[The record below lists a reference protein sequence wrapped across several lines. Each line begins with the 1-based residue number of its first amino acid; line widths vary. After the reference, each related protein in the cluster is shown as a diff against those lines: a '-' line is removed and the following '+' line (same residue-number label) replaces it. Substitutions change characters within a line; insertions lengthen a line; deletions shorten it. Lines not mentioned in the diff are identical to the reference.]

1 MKQFLDLSKSTFAI
15 YGLGIT
21 GLSVIKYFHKYSY
34 RNYIIWDDNKNI
46 KKIWKLNKKKEKE
59 FLNLLNF
66 VDYII
71 VSPGININ
79 KSKIRESLIEN
90 KHKIIT
96 DLDLFYMFNPN
107 IKSIVITGSNGKSTA
122 CKIIEH
128 VLKNNNINTKLG
140 GNIGKPILNLNLKS
154 KPLVVV
160 EASSFQ
166 LAYSKFVKPDYA
178 LVLNITNDHLDWHG
192 NFKNYVES
200 KLKIFSLQD
209 KNDYAFLNDNKL
221 NKKFKLKKFKSRL
234 KFIDIKNYR
243 KIKNKIQNNYLNLK
257 INEEN
262 MSFVYTLSKI
272 LKISDE
278 SFVKSLKTFKG
289 LQHRHEVFYKKKNK
303 IFINDSKATSFQ
315 ATKFALESN
324 RNILWIV
331 GGLPKIGDKFKLKNL
346 KENIIKTY
354 IIGKHLKKFKNELSG
369 EVKFEVSKTLKKAV
383 NSIFKD
389 MKEIGN
395 KRLTILLSPASASY
409 DQFKNFEERGSQFK
423 ALIKNYARINR

>member
-1 MKQFLDLSKSTFAI
+1 M
-15 YGLGIT
+15 
-21 GLSVIKYFHKYSY
+21 
-34 RNYIIWDDNKNI
+34 
-46 KKIWKLNKKKEKE
+46 
-59 FLNLLNF
+59 NF

-128 VLKNNNINTKLG
+128 VLKNNINTKLG

-209 KNDYAFLNDNKL
+209 QNDYAFLNDNKL
-221 NKKFKLKKFKSRL
+221 NKKFKLKKFKSKL

-272 LKISDE
+272 LKISDR

-289 LQHRHEVFYKKKNK
+289 LQHRHEVFYKK
-303 IFINDSKATSFQ
+303 
-315 ATKFALESN
+315 E
-324 RNILWIV
+324 
-331 GGLPKIGDKFKLKNL
+331 
-346 KENIIKTY
+346 
-354 IIGKHLKKFKNELSG
+354 
-369 EVKFEVSKTLKKAV
+369 
-383 NSIFKD
+383 
-389 MKEIGN
+389 
-395 KRLTILLSPASASY
+395 
-409 DQFKNFEERGSQFK
+409 
-423 ALIKNYARINR
+423 